1 MMFFVISPKSK
12 EEREGK
18 DVSSTSVVLGKFVIY
33 GVVGVIQAVLA
44 SLVVLGL
51 GLSPSNL
58 PMYFFFNILMSLTF
72 VAMMQF
78 FISTLGDAGR
88 LIAIVLLIL
97 QLTACAGT
105 FPLEV
110 VPNLFK
116 VLNPYMPFTYA
127 VKALREAI
135 SGTDTSVI
143 VQCSTIFG
151 TILVVFVGLSVILR
165 RKGNMIQSRLEE
177 IKSQAM

>member
-1 MMFFVISPKSK
+1 
-12 EEREGK
+12 
-18 DVSSTSVVLGKFVIY
+18 
-33 GVVGVIQAVLA
+33 
-44 SLVVLGL
+44 
-51 GLSPSNL
+51 
-58 PMYFFFNILMSLTF
+58 MYFFFNILMSLTF

-143 VQCSTIFG
+143 VECSTIFG
-151 TILVVFVGLSVILR
+151 AILVVFVGLSVILR